1 MKIVGF
7 GDSFIMSTPDQDP
20 TYPNTYGRIISKHF
34 NTDVEMRGVAGS
46 GPWNMF
52 YDFIN
57 YKGHI
62 DVALIQ
68 WSEICRL
75 YHPKINTLNTAAV
88 ENAKKEKDPYI
99 EKVLSAAKDYYE
111 YIYDHDQKNWEMKAL
126 MCMFDDLS
134 CKYPNTKFIHL
145 PGFSMYSEKH
155 WWGTLYDQIGP
166 DQLEYYYDFKNG
178 MQIHPAMMYMSKKD
192 EWPNDI
198 TKETRQCHLSLRM
211 HSLFANA
218 IIQAINT
225 YQTGKIINIDLAI
238 L

>member
-7 GDSFIMSTPDQDP
+7 GDSFIMDTPVQEQV
-20 TYPNTYGRIISKHF
+20 YHQTYGRIVSDYF

-57 YKGHI
+57 YKDHI

-75 YHPKINTLNTAAV
+75 YHPKINPLNTAAV
-88 ENAKKEKDPYI
+88 EDYKKEKDPYK
-99 EKVLSAAKDYYE
+99 EKVLSVTKDYYE
-111 YIYDHDQKNWEMKAL
+111 YMYDHDQKNWEMKAL

-134 CKYPNTKFIHL
+134 TKYPNTKFIHL
-145 PGFSMYSEKH
+145 PGFSMYAEKY

-166 DQLEYYYDFKNG
+166 HELEYYHSFKHG
-178 MQIHPAMMYMSKKD
+178 MEIHPAMMYLSKKD

-198 TKETRQCHLSLRM
+198 VKETRQCHLSLRM
-211 HSLFANA
+211 HKLMANA
-218 IIQAINT
+218 IITAIDNYT
-225 YQTGKIINIDLAI
+225 PGKVIDI
-238 L
+238 QY